1 MGGPVNQSDELQL
14 DATQQIL
21 AAYGAVTTIH
31 LDLILEKSVIDLAE
45 LRQRFDAVLR
55 DAPALQPHG
64 ARAIQSQLSALT
76 TSVLLRSVP
85 LPGRPAQ

>member
-1 MGGPVNQSDELQL
+1 MQGTVNQSGESQL

-21 AAYGAVTTIH
+21 AAYGAVTTIL
-31 LDLILEKSVIDLAE
+31 LDLLLENSVIDMAE

-64 ARAIQSQLSALT
+64 ARAMQSQLSSLT
-76 TSVLLRSVP
+76 TSALLRSVP
-85 LPGRPAQ
+85 LPGTPAQ